1 MPNYDYECRHC
12 NHVFEVFQRIT
23 EDPISVCPKCGGS
36 VKRLIGGGIGV
47 IFKGS
52 GFYTTDY
59 KRSSA
64 STEAVKG
71 NGGEKKT
78 ASAASEKSESG
89 GTSASSPSGS
99 SGSNSSGSDSS
110 SKSSDR

>member
-23 EDPISVCPKCGGS
+23 DDPISHCPKCGGP

-64 STEAVKG
+64 STEGVKG
-71 NGGEKKT
+71 NGRDKKT
-78 ASAASEKSESG
+78 ASASEKSESAG
-89 GTSASSPSGS
+89 KSD
-99 SGSNSSGSDSS
+99 SSGSDSS
-110 SKSSDR
+110 GSDSASKSSEK